1 MGIKQGGIAAVL
13 AASVLVLAGC
23 DGVGNG
29 SAPDPNSV
37 KEFEK
42 IGGTSLLGTDKRYT
56 VYTCLPETLQYGIS
70 YTNGGGRENFANRAK
85 WTSSDNTVLRV
96 TNVGDPAF
104 PAATDPATG
113 KPLFFQV
120 GGRLIPL
127 KEGTAVIKADFY
139 GITLSHLYTVE
150 NPVGLRVQAVG
161 AFKPDTKSIKLA
173 HSTVMNALLSGKV
186 NGTEIDLG
194 FALDKWAFDTPDE
207 TVAKLEAASVV
218 GVNVRALEKTSTAA
232 LRLRP
237 IMQVCPKDSTD
248 AADQLRYTNLVA
260 NAYLDVDVAAA
271 TGLVVDREF
280 DTMPNG
286 NILAV
291 VDPTKSKTGLSSE
304 LLRVWTTFDAA
315 RTERELDVS
324 SLSILNSPQSFLY
337 AKSSNTDVIL
347 PGAGAR
353 SSGILAVNTAKAETG
368 VTPPETSAPVTIDFC
383 LSAAPPADDPATPDV
398 NESTTAP
405 ITCRTAQ
412 ADPLT
417 FFVKKKTLES
427 IDVTPT
433 SPVDLVALLSQQ
445 FRATG
450 TFTDGTQQ
458 DLTRHV
464 NWTSSQPLKATI
476 VNGVV
481 AGAGLLRSL
490 FVDNVDE
497 DSSTPSLD
505 QRTVKVTAD
514 IDTATVTKTR
524 EVTVILD
531 K

>member
-29 SAPDPNSV
+29 SAPDPSSV
-37 KEFEK
+37 KEFDK

-56 VYTCLPETLQYGIS
+56 VYTCLPETLQFGIS
-70 YTNGGGRENFANRAK
+70 YTNGGGRENFSNRAK
-85 WTSSDNTVLRV
+85 WKSSDESVLRV

-104 PAATDPATG
+104 PAATDPVTG

-127 KEGTAVIKADFY
+127 KAGEATITADFF
-139 GITLSHLYTVE
+139 GITLSKPYRVE
-150 NPVGLRVQAVG
+150 NPEGLRVQAVG

-218 GVNVRALEKTSTAA
+218 GVNVRALEKTTAA
-232 LRLRP
+232 GAEMRLRP
-237 IMQVCPKDSTD
+237 LLQICP
-248 AADQLRYTNLVA
+248 QTNALLS
-260 NAYLDVDVAAA
+260 NAYLDVGVAAA

-347 PGAGAR
+347 PGAGAPTVMPL
-353 SSGILAVNTAKAETG
+353 SGRDDAVAVHAVCQEA
-368 VTPPETSAPVTIDFC
+368 VFWE
-383 LSAAPPADDPATPDV
+383 
-398 NESTTAP
+398 
-405 ITCRTAQ
+405 
-412 ADPLT
+412 
-417 FFVKKKTLES
+417 TLE
-427 IDVTPT
+427 
-433 SPVDLVALLSQQ
+433 
-445 FRATG
+445 R
-450 TFTDGTQQ
+450 
-458 DLTRHV
+458 
-464 NWTSSQPLKATI
+464 LKA
-476 VNGVV
+476 
-481 AGAGLLRSL
+481 AGAS
-490 FVDNVDE
+490 
-497 DSSTPSLD
+497 
-505 QRTVKVTAD
+505 A
-514 IDTATVTKTR
+514 
-524 EVTVILD
+524 ILVLPIE
-531 K
+531 KMM